1 MDAFLNQ
8 ADPGS
13 VPVFAAVILWSIF
26 WKGLAL
32 WQASRRD
39 QRLWFVILL
48 VVSTLGILEII
59 YLFFV
64 IKMKPGELFGS
75 TGKSK
80 SLTNSSD
87 SSDIEKE

>member
-1 MDAFLNQ
+1 MDAFLSQ
-8 ADPGS
+8 SDPKS
-13 VPVFAAVILWSIF
+13 LTVFAIVALWTVF

-39 QRLWFVILL
+39 QRIWFVVLL

-64 IKMKPGELFGS
+64 IKMKPSELFG
-75 TGKSK
+75 TGNKEK
-80 SLTNSSD
+80 TE
-87 SSDIEKE
+87 IEK